1 MVKVC
6 GLTVKSPL
14 ILLCLSVVEASGIHG
29 GAVKCID
36 IMKNTKSVGSLL
48 DCH

>member
-1 MVKVC
+1 MVKARS
-6 GLTVKSPL
+6 LTVEWPL
-14 ILLCLSVVEASGIHG
+14 ILVCLSEVEAGGIHG

-36 IMKNTKSVGSLL
+36 IMKNTKSESSLL